1 VARDPIGTLGRWGIK
16 ISGDKLEIAPMIP
29 PKHVFEDALVN
40 IAEASEFASD
50 EGFESPDMFAY
61 WLFLVFAAT

>member
-1 VARDPIGTLGRWGIK
+1 MKDAPGTLKEYGIT
-16 ISGDKLEIAPMIP
+16 ISGQQLEAGLMIP

-40 IAEASEFASD
+40 IAEASEFASG
-50 EGFESPDMFAY
+50 EGFEHEQMFAY